1 MPIVGWSPVR
11 LLAAGNAPPSDG
23 AAGDPGAAEGLAVG
37 DPGAVEPGPPVLPLD
52 ADVAGV
58 AVVAAVGAADVP
70 RAGAADD
77 EPGAGQRGAD
87 EPLVAVG
94 VPVAPPDPTAAVGAA
109 GVDPPHAPRPSALAS
124 RAIMG
129 RADGRDIGQDSMA

>member
-70 RAGAADD
+70 PVGAADA
-77 EPGAGQRGAD
+77 EPGAD

-109 GVDPPHAPRPSALAS
+109 GVVPPHAARTSVLAS